1 MRRLL
6 SRRRHF
12 VFLAA
17 GIAAIGVLFA
27 PGALATHGPDSE
39 VTEGSADGVMLQN
52 KQNEPTVAINPVAP
66 TQIAGGA
73 NDNIDLEACNL
84 GNDRTCP
91 FTDGVG
97 VTGVSFL
104 SGDGVTW
111 NQPDYTGYS
120 KRHCLGDP
128 SSDEDTC
135 AARTSST
142 TPPGLIGTVPWY
154 WESGLV
160 SDGDPVM
167 VFGPR
172 PGPNGFSWAN
182 GARLYYAN
190 LTSNFQA
197 ARNEALKGFEGI
209 GVSRTDNVPLAATG
223 GVAGKSAWTPPV
235 IASKQGGA
243 AFSDKEEMT
252 ADDAASSPFFGNVYI
267 CYTAFN
273 SVGGPPEPI
282 EVSRSTD
289 GGNTWSTRKISPSAN
304 TPTGQGRQGCSIRT
318 DSGGVVYVFWRA
330 GEFGRKDNPPL
341 ANRVIL
347 MSRSFDGG
355 VSFEKPRVVA
365 DRQECG
371 LFDPNQGRLTFDG
384 AAGARTNSTPIVD
397 IANGVPNGYPQPHN
411 DVIVMTWCDGP
422 TTTTGFGEEAMISVS
437 TDKGLTWS
445 TPVDAAPAG
454 DRPDFPFLAVSPD
467 GTDVYLTYMNFL
479 QPWQTTTAN
488 PRLMNG
494 VVRHA
499 NLNPVTG
506 ALGAFT
512 TVHTGATGDARGST
526 TNSLVAEFLGDY
538 NYVAAT
544 NDFAYAVWNDVRNA
558 ADCPAIDTYRQKL
571 LTGTT
576 PNPVPEPQQDCPP
589 VGAAVFGN
597 SDIFGPRGADPTP

>member
-167 VFGPR
+167 VFGHR
-172 PGPNGFSWAN
+172 PAGGDRRRSWQE
-182 GARLYYAN
+182 RLD
-190 LTSNFQA
+190 A
-197 ARNEALKGFEGI
+197 ACHRIEAGRCSFLG
-209 GVSRTDNVPLAATG
+209 
-223 GVAGKSAWTPPV
+223 
-235 IASKQGGA
+235 QGG
-243 AFSDKEEMT
+243 
-252 ADDAASSPFFGNVYI
+252 DDRRRRSL
-267 CYTAFN
+267 
-273 SVGGPPEPI
+273 EP
-282 EVSRSTD
+282 VL
-289 GGNTWSTRKISPSAN
+289 
-304 TPTGQGRQGCSIRT
+304 RQRLHLLH
-318 DSGGVVYVFWRA
+318 GV
-330 GEFGRKDNPPL
+330 
-341 ANRVIL
+341 
-347 MSRSFDGG
+347 
-355 VSFEKPRVVA
+355 
-365 DRQECG
+365 RQ
-371 LFDPNQGRLTFDG
+371 RRR
-384 AAGARTNSTPIVD
+384 AAGADRGLPLDGRWQHVVD
-397 IANGVPNGYPQPHN
+397 EEDLTVREHTDGTRPPGLFHPNG
-411 DVIVMTWCDGP
+411 
-422 TTTTGFGEEAMISVS
+422 
-437 TDKGLTWS
+437 
-445 TPVDAAPAG
+445 
-454 DRPDFPFLAVSPD
+454 
-467 GTDVYLTYMNFL
+467 
-479 QPWQTTTAN
+479 
-488 PRLMNG
+488 
-494 VVRHA
+494 
-499 NLNPVTG
+499 
-506 ALGAFT
+506 
-512 TVHTGATGDARGST
+512 
-526 TNSLVAEFLGDY
+526 
-538 NYVAAT
+538 
-544 NDFAYAVWNDVRNA
+544 
-558 ADCPAIDTYRQKL
+558 
-571 LTGTT
+571 
-576 PNPVPEPQQDCPP
+576 
-589 VGAAVFGN
+589 
-597 SDIFGPRGADPTP
+597 

>member
-1 MRRLL
+1 
-6 SRRRHF
+6 
-12 VFLAA
+12 VAA
-17 GIAAIGVLFA
+17 LVVIGGAGASHGIA
-27 PGALATHGPDSE
+27 DSE

-73 NDNIDLEACNL
+73 NDNIDLEACNV
-84 GNDRTCP
+84 GNDTTCP
-91 FTDGVG
+91 FTAGVG
-97 VTGVSFL
+97 VTGISFL

-128 SSDEDTC
+128 SSNTDTC
-135 AARTSST
+135 DARTSST
-142 TPPGLIGTVPWY
+142 SPPGLIGTVPWY
-154 WESGLV
+154 FENSLI
-160 SDGDPVM
+160 SDGDPILT
-167 VFGPR
+167 FGPR

-190 LTSNFQA
+190 LTSNFA
-197 ARNEALKGFEGI
+197 ADRNDALKGFEGI
-209 GVSRTDNVPLAATG
+209 GVSWTDNVPLAAAG
-223 GVAGKSAWTPPV
+223 GAAGKSAWSQPV

-243 AFSDKEEMT
+243 SFSDKEEMT
-252 ADDAASSPFFGNVYI
+252 ADDAASSPFFGNVYV

-282 EVSRSTD
+282 EVSRSRD
-289 GGNTWSTRKISPSAN
+289 GGNTWATTKVSPSAN
-304 TPTGQGRQGCSIRT
+304 TGTGQGRQGCSVKT

-330 GEFGRKDNPPL
+330 GQFGDKDNPPL
-341 ANRVIL
+341 ANRIIYL
-347 MSRSFDGG
+347 ARSFDGG
-355 VSFEKPRVVA
+355 RSFEKPRAVA

-397 IANGVPNGYPQPHN
+397 IANGAPNGFTQPHN
-411 DVIVMTWCDGP
+411 DVIVITWCDGP
-422 TTTTGFGEEAMISVS
+422 TTTSGSGEEALIQVS
-437 TDKGLTWS
+437 TDKGQTWS
-445 TPVDAAPAG
+445 TPVDAAPAA
-454 DRPDFPFLAVSPD
+454 DRPDFPFVAVSPD

-479 QPWQTTTAN
+479 QPWHTTTAS
-488 PRLMNG
+488 PRLMHG

-499 NLNPVTG
+499 NLNPATG

-512 TVHTGATGDARGST
+512 TVHIGLTGDARGST
-526 TNSLVAEFLGDY
+526 TNGLVAEFLGDY

-544 NDFAYAVWNDVRNA
+544 NDFAYAVWNDVRDA
-558 ADCPAIDTYRQKL
+558 ADCPAIDTFRQRL

-576 PNPVPEPQQDCPP
+576 PNPTPEPQQDCPP
-589 VGAAVFGN
+589 AFGN
-597 SDIFGPRGADPTP
+597 SDIFGTRILDPTP

>member
-1 MRRLL
+1 
-6 SRRRHF
+6 
-12 VFLAA
+12 
-17 GIAAIGVLFA
+17 
-27 PGALATHGPDSE
+27 
-39 VTEGSADGVMLQN
+39 
-52 KQNEPTVAINPVAP
+52 
-66 TQIAGGA
+66 
-73 NDNIDLEACNL
+73 
-84 GNDRTCP
+84 
-91 FTDGVG
+91 
-97 VTGVSFL
+97 
-104 SGDGVTW
+104 
-111 NQPDYTGYS
+111 
-120 KRHCLGDP
+120 
-128 SSDEDTC
+128 
-135 AARTSST
+135 
-142 TPPGLIGTVPWY
+142 
-154 WESGLV
+154 
-160 SDGDPVM
+160 
-167 VFGPR
+167 
-172 PGPNGFSWAN
+172 
-182 GARLYYAN
+182 
-190 LTSNFQA
+190 
-197 ARNEALKGFEGI
+197 
-209 GVSRTDNVPLAATG
+209 
-223 GVAGKSAWTPPV
+223 
-235 IASKQGGA
+235 
-243 AFSDKEEMT
+243 
-252 ADDAASSPFFGNVYI
+252 
-267 CYTAFN
+267 
-273 SVGGPPEPI
+273 
-282 EVSRSTD
+282 
-289 GGNTWSTRKISPSAN
+289 
-304 TPTGQGRQGCSIRT
+304 
-318 DSGGVVYVFWRA
+318 
-330 GEFGRKDNPPL
+330 
-341 ANRVIL
+341 

-589 VGAAVFGN
+589 VGKAVFGN
-597 SDIFGPRGADPTP
+597 SDIFGTRVDDPTP